1 MAGGRREGEPGLL
14 SESLLDDKHK
24 VINLRPGQWR
34 GEGGASVW
42 RGDSLSF
49 REASQGDRLVKPKE
63 SEETKPHKHLNQ
75 SFQSVEG
82 RTRVSLRLWSALKIT
97 ATVTC
102 RLLCFET
109 VESARI
115 TFSKQHKLVSL
126 WQMWTS
132 DIKGN
137 TVFTSNTLRFMLTH
151 IFTSVHQIQYCTLRW
166 PHQEE
171 VMSFIVHPCKSS
183 HLNFVMKNIHFS
195 SMRSL
200 IIERTSSQTL
210 IKYKT
215 DDNVWQQMFSLKEVK
230 CTFVCTATNHCSSR
244 LKVIYT
250 VK

>member
-24 VINLRPGQWR
+24 VINLRPSRWT

-49 REASQGDRLVKPKE
+49 RGASRGDRLIKPKE
-63 SEETKPHKHLNQ
+63 SEATKPHKHLNQ

-82 RTRVSLRLWSALKIT
+82 RTRVSLWLWRALKIT
-97 ATVTC
+97 VTLTC

-109 VESARI
+109 VVSARI
-115 TFSKQHKLVSL
+115 TFSKQHKPVSL
-126 WQMWTS
+126 WQLWTP

-151 IFTSVHQIQYCTLRW
+151 LFTSVHQIQHHTLRW

-171 VMSFIVHPCKSS
+171 VMSFIAYPCKSS
-183 HLNFVMKNIHFS
+183 CLNFVMKNIHFS

-200 IIERTSSQTL
+200 IIERTSS
-210 IKYKT
+210 
-215 DDNVWQQMFSLKEVK
+215 
-230 CTFVCTATNHCSSR
+230 
-244 LKVIYT
+244 
-250 VK
+250 